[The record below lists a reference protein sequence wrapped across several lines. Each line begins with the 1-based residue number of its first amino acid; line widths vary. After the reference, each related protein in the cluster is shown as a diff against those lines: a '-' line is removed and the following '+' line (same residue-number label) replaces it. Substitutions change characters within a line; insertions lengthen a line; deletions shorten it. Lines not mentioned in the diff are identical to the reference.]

1 MSWQESTLAAVA
13 HVPSVAS
20 FCVWFA
26 VCVSDFPRH
35 DQLNRPAT
43 AISIRMKC
51 KTPAA
56 HEIYRH
62 LWQRRAVPGMPKPT
76 SWQPLRQ
83 PARPLAVRAS
93 LRLPSGLPPCVC
105 VYRYM
110 DIYIHIHTCMHIG
123 IYKEP
128 QVSLAQSCLVGV
140 DSVLGGGSV
149 VADRAQ
155 VKPVPVPVCLLST
168 DKN

>member
-1 MSWQESTLAAVA
+1 M
-13 HVPSVAS
+13 HI
-20 FCVWFA
+20 C
-26 VCVSDFPRH
+26 VCV
-35 DQLNRPAT
+35 
-43 AISIRMKC
+43 C
-51 KTPAA
+51 
-56 HEIYRH
+56 
-62 LWQRRAVPGMPKPT
+62 V
-76 SWQPLRQ
+76 
-83 PARPLAVRAS
+83 
-93 LRLPSGLPPCVC
+93 CVC

-155 VKPVPVPVCLLST
+155 VKPKP
-168 DKN
+168 